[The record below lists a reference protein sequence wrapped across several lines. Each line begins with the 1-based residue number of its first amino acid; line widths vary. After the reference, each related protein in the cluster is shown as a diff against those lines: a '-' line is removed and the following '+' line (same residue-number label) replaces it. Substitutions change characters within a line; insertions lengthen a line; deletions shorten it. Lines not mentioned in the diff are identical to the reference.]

1 MLQYSERSELFNQIL
16 LLQGNNPETAKN
28 SLKNFTETYSL
39 AECRSFL
46 WTMVETCL
54 TTDDFSFSEPSDRT
68 DLLARN
74 RDFQELFEAVYVL
87 AESWTIQQ
95 KNAK

>member
-16 LLQGNNPETAKN
+16 LLQGNNPETAKT
-28 SLKNFTETYSL
+28 SLKNFTDTYSL